1 MSFLTKILG
10 GGAEKLVGTIGGVI
24 DNLTISKE
32 EKEQFKIDT
41 LKIIN
46 EHEEKIAAQ
55 AQAELDA
62 YLKDTQSARDA
73 NVKIQESANASR
85 LAKNVAYY
93 LDLGI
98 TSGFFIMFG
107 MILFKA
113 VPPENKEIFYTG
125 FGLLGGYV
133 ASILNF
139 HRGSSAG
146 SAKKQDQNN
155 AMVEKMM
162 EKK

>member
-1 MSFLTKILG
+1 MSIFTKLFSG
-10 GGAEKLVGTIGGVI
+10 GVKDLVGTIGGVV
-24 DNLTISKE
+24 DSLTMSKE
-32 EKEQFKIDT
+32 EKEQFKVDL
-41 LKIIN
+41 LKITN
-46 EHEEKIAAQ
+46 DHEEKMATS
-55 AQAELDA
+55 AQAELDS

-73 NVKIQESANASR
+73 NVKIQESANASK

-146 SAKKQDQNN
+146 SVRKQDQSN
-155 AMVEKMM
+155 AMMEKMM
-162 EKK
+162 NGK